1 MKIKFIIPG
10 PAQAKQRPRVNR
22 NTGRIYT
29 PGATSKYEKLVKES
43 YGDNPCFEDQF
54 ISVKILFKFEIPKS
68 YSKKKRSEA
77 LEGIIRPTKAD
88 IDNYIK
94 SVLDGLNKVAF
105 LDDRYIYSIEASKI
119 FAEEAETIVEISNK
133 GGYNGIGVE

>member
-1 MKIKFIIPG
+1 MNIKFIIPG

-29 PGATSKYEKLVKES
+29 PGATHKYEKLVKES

-54 ISVKILFKFEIPKS
+54 ISIKILFKFEVPKS
-68 YSKKKRSEA
+68 YSKKKRAEA
-77 LEGIIRPTKAD
+77 LAGDLRPTKAD

-105 LDDRYIYSIEASKI
+105 LDDRYICSIEASKI
-119 FAEEAETIVEISNK
+119 FAKEAETIVEINSMK
-133 GGYNGIGVE
+133 TD

>member
-29 PGATSKYEKLVKES
+29 PGATHKYEKLVKES

-54 ISVKILFKFEIPKS
+54 ISIKILFKFEVPKS
-68 YSKKKRSEA
+68 YSKKKRAEA
-77 LEGIIRPTKAD
+77 LAGNLRPTKAD

-105 LDDRYIYSIEASKI
+105 LDVRFIYCLTSAKI
-119 FAEEAETIVEISNK
+119 FSVDIEVIVEIN
-133 GGYNGIGVE
+133 N

>member
-1 MKIKFIIPG
+1 MKIKFTIPG

-29 PGATSKYEKLVKES
+29 PGATHKYEKLVKGS

-54 ISVKILFKFEIPKS
+54 ISIKITFKFEVPKS
-68 YSKKKRSEA
+68 YSKKKRAEA
-77 LEGIIRPTKAD
+77 LEGNLRPTKAD

-105 LDDRYIYSIEASKI
+105 LDDRYICSIEASKI
-119 FAEEAETIVEISNK
+119 FAEEAETIVEINSMK
-133 GGYNGIGVE
+133 TD

>member
-1 MKIKFIIPG
+1 MKVKFIIPG

-29 PGATSKYEKLVKES
+29 PGATHKYEKLVKES

-54 ISVKILFKFEIPKS
+54 ISIKIVFKFVVPKS
-68 YSKKKRSEA
+68 YSKNKRAEA
-77 LEGIIRPTKAD
+77 LAGNLRPTKAD

-105 LDDRYIYSIEASKI
+105 LDDRYICNIEASKV
-119 FAEEAETIVEISNK
+119 FAEEAETIVEISSMKTN
-133 GGYNGIGVE
+133 

>member
-1 MKIKFIIPG
+1 MNIKFIIPG

-22 NTGRIYT
+22 STGRIYT
-29 PGATSKYEKLVKES
+29 PGATHKYEKLVKES

-54 ISVKILFKFEIPKS
+54 ISIKILFKFEVPKS
-68 YSKKKRSEA
+68 YSKKKRAEA
-77 LEGIIRPTKAD
+77 LVGNLRPTKAD

-105 LDDRYIYSIEASKI
+105 LDDRYICSIEASKI
-119 FAEEAETIVEISNK
+119 FAEESETIVEINSMKTN
-133 GGYNGIGVE
+133 

>member
-1 MKIKFIIPG
+1 MNIKFIIPG

-29 PGATSKYEKLVKES
+29 PGATHKYEKLVKES

-54 ISVKILFKFEIPKS
+54 ISIKIVFKFEVPKS
-68 YSKKKRSEA
+68 HSKKKRAEA
-77 LEGIIRPTKAD
+77 LAGNLRPTKAD

-105 LDDRYIYSIEASKI
+105 LDDRYICSIEASKI
-119 FAEEAETIVEISNK
+119 FAEEAETIVEINSMK
-133 GGYNGIGVE
+133 TD

>member
-10 PAQAKQRPRVNR
+10 PAQAKQRPRINR
-22 NTGRIYT
+22 NTGRVYT
-29 PGATSKYEKLVKES
+29 PGATSKYEKLVKKS
-43 YGDNPCFEDQF
+43 YGNNPCFEDQF
-54 ISVKILFKFEIPKS
+54 ISVKILFKFSVPKS

-105 LDDRYIYSIEASKI
+105 LDDRYIYSITAEKI
-119 FAEEAETIVEISNK
+119 FAEESEVIVEIKN
-133 GGYNGIGVE
+133 

>member
-1 MKIKFIIPG
+1 MEQKITFVIPG
-10 PAQAKQRPRVNR
+10 PAKSKDRPRINR

-54 ISVKILFKFEIPKS
+54 ISVKILFKFSVPKS
-68 YSKKKRSEA
+68 YSKKKQSEA
-77 LEGIIRPTKAD
+77 LAGNLRPTKAD

-105 LDDRYIYSIEASKI
+105 LDDRYIYSITAEKM
-119 FAEEAETIVEISNK
+119 FAEKSETIVEIKN
-133 GGYNGIGVE
+133 

>member
-1 MKIKFIIPG
+1 MNVKFIIPG

-54 ISVKILFKFEIPKS
+54 ISIKIVFKFGVPKS
-68 YSKKKRSEA
+68 YSKKKRAEA
-77 LEGIIRPTKAD
+77 LEGNLRPTKAD

-105 LDDRYIYSIEASKI
+105 LDDRYIYSITAEKI
-119 FAEEAETIVEISNK
+119 FAEESEVIVEIKN
-133 GGYNGIGVE
+133 

>member
-1 MKIKFIIPG
+1 MIVKFTIPG

-43 YGDNPCFEDQF
+43 YGDNPRFEDQF
-54 ISVKILFKFEIPKS
+54 ISVKILFKFEVPKS

-77 LEGIIRPTKAD
+77 LAGNLRPTKAD

-105 LDDRYIYSIEASKI
+105 LDDRYIYNIMAEKI
-119 FAEEAETIVEISNK
+119 FAEESETIVEISNMK
-133 GGYNGIGVE
+133 REDLKNG

>member
-10 PAQAKQRPRVNR
+10 PAQAKQRPRINR
-22 NTGRIYT
+22 NTGRVYT
-29 PGATSKYEKLVKES
+29 PGATSKYEKLVKKS

-54 ISVKILFKFEIPKS
+54 ISIKITFKFEVPKS
-68 YSKKKRSEA
+68 YSKKKRAEA
-77 LEGIIRPTKAD
+77 LAGDLRPTKAD

-105 LDDRYIYSIEASKI
+105 LDDRYICSIEASKI
-119 FAEEAETIVEISNK
+119 FAEEAETVVEINSMKTN
-133 GGYNGIGVE
+133 

>member
-29 PGATSKYEKLVKES
+29 PGATHKYEKLVKES

-54 ISVKILFKFEIPKS
+54 ISIKIVFKFEVPKS
-68 YSKKKRSEA
+68 HSKNKRAEA
-77 LEGIIRPTKAD
+77 LAGNLRPTKAD

-105 LDDRYIYSIEASKI
+105 LDDRYICSIEASKV
-119 FAEEAETIVEISNK
+119 FAEEAETIVEISSMKTN
-133 GGYNGIGVE
+133 